1 MWLLHRTRKA
11 RPRCGRPMKLVY
23 DETVDGGRGLVCPE
37 CDKDPMRDPAAQK
50 WIEGPLRP
58 PAIVVNDLDRH
69 GGGGDRAG
77 RGRSAV
83 GAGRRVEG
91 DRSSADRRSHRC
103 TRPAALSRAL
113 SQASV
118 DLRLG
123 DQFVDLI
130 GEGVDVA
137 IRVGDMEDS
146 RLISRQLAPHSI
158 CAFAAPGY
166 LARRGTPQ
174 RPEALTEH
182 DCVNFRF
189 QSSGQ
194 PSAGPS

>member
-1 MWLLHRTRKA
+1 
-11 RPRCGRPMKLVY
+11 
-23 DETVDGGRGLVCPE
+23 
-37 CDKDPMRDPAAQK
+37 
-50 WIEGPLRP
+50 
-58 PAIVVNDLDRH
+58 
-69 GGGGDRAG
+69 
-77 RGRSAV
+77 
-83 GAGRRVEG
+83 
-91 DRSSADRRSHRC
+91 
-103 TRPAALSRAL
+103 
-113 SQASV
+113 
-118 DLRLG
+118 
-123 DQFVDLI
+123 
-130 GEGVDVA
+130 VA